1 MISTKTLNLRI
12 SLFTISRLMINTSS
26 RMVYPF
32 LAVFAAGLGVEITQI
47 SLAIA
52 ASMATSA
59 VGPFIAPIADR
70 RGRKIGML
78 IGMLIFLAGTIAAWL
93 FPCYLTF
100 FLAIMLGNL
109 GNNIFLP
116 AMQAHVGDHTPYQ
129 KRGFYLALSELSWA
143 LSFILLVPL
152 AGLIIE
158 KTTWSGPYAVLS
170 ILGVMLTALLWKLI
184 PPDRPVEPEPLMIL
198 SDIKKVLSFPPAI
211 FGILMGTLFITGNEI
226 INVVFGVW
234 MQDSFGLQVVA
245 LGAASSVIGLSELSG
260 EGVAAFLADRFGK
273 ERTIGASLLFS
284 AVWMLTLP
292 LFEKS
297 LMGAFIWLFFFYI
310 TFEIGIVSSLPLMT
324 EVTPATRATMMS
336 LYIAALS
343 LGRAI
348 GDLIAP
354 YLYTKGF
361 LANVM
366 VCMVLNLMAV
376 VALFFIRLPKEKE
389 CIAK

>member
-1 MISTKTLNLRI
+1 MTSTKTLNLRI
-12 SLFTISRLMINTSS
+12 GLFTVSRLMINTSS

-32 LAVFAAGLGVEITQI
+32 LAVFAAGLGVEIGQI

-78 IGMLIFLAGTIAAWL
+78 IGMLIFLAGTFAAWF
-93 FPCYLTF
+93 FPGYLTF

-116 AMQAHVGDHTPYQ
+116 AMQAYIGDHTPYE
-129 KRGFYLALSELSWA
+129 KRGFYLAFSELSWA

-158 KTTWSGPYAVLS
+158 KTTWSGPYAALS
-170 ILGVMLTALLWKLI
+170 ILGVILTVLLWWLI
-184 PPDRPVEPEPLMIL
+184 PTDRPSEPEPLMIL
-198 SDIKKVLSFPPAI
+198 KDIKKVLSFTPAI
-211 FGILMGTLFITGNEI
+211 FGILMGTAFITGNEI

-234 MQDSFGLQVVA
+234 MQDSFGLQVAA
-245 LGAASSVIGLSELSG
+245 LGAASSVIGFSELSG
-260 EGVAAFLADRFGK
+260 EGIAAFLADRFGK
-273 ERTIGASLLFS
+273 ERTIGVGLFFNL
-284 AVWMLTLP
+284 VWMLTFP
-292 LFEKS
+292 LLEKS
-297 LMGAFIWLFFFYI
+297 LVGAFIWLFFFYI
-310 TFEIGIVSSLPLMT
+310 TFEIVIVSSLPLMT

-336 LYIAALS
+336 LYLAALS

-348 GDLIAP
+348 GDLLAP
-354 YLYTKGF
+354 RLYTRGF
-361 LANVM
+361 IANVLA
-366 VCMVLNLMAV
+366 CLFLNLLAV
-376 VALFFIRLPKEKE
+376 LALFFIRLPKEKE
-389 CIAK
+389 CTAK

>member
-1 MISTKTLNLRI
+1 MG
-12 SLFTISRLMINTSS
+12 LFTISRLMINTSS

-32 LAVFAAGLGVEITQI
+32 LAVFAAGLGVEIVNI

-59 VGPFIAPIADR
+59 IGPFIAPIADR
-70 RGRKIGML
+70 RGRKLGML
-78 IGMLIFLAGTIAAWL
+78 IGMFIFLAGTFAAWL

-116 AMQAHVGDHTPYQ
+116 AMQAYVGDHTPYQ

-152 AGLIIE
+152 AGMIIE

-170 ILGVMLTALLWKLI
+170 ILGLVLVVLLWKLI
-184 PPDRPVEPEPLMIL
+184 PADRPAEPEPLMIL
-198 SDIKKVLSFPPAI
+198 SDIKKVLTFTPAV
-211 FGILMGTLFITGNEI
+211 FGILMGTSFITGNEI

-234 MQDSFGLQVVA
+234 MQDSFGLQVAA
-245 LGAASSVIGLSELSG
+245 LGAASSVIGFSELTG

-273 ERTIGASLLFS
+273 EKTIGASLLFN

-292 LFEKS
+292 LLEKS
-297 LMGAFIWLFFFYI
+297 LIGAFIWLFFFYV

-324 EVTPATRATMMS
+324 EVTPTTRATTMS

-348 GDLIAP
+348 GDILAP
-354 YLYTKGF
+354 HLYTRGF
-361 LANVM
+361 MANVLA
-366 VCMVLNLMAV
+366 CLFLNLLAV
-376 VALFFIRLPKEKE
+376 LALFFIRIPKERE
-389 CIAK
+389 CTTK